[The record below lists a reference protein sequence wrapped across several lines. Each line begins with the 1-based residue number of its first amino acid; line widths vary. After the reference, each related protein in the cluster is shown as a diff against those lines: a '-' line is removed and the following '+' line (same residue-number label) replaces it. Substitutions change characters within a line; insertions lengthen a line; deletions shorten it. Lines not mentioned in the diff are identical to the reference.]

1 MGVPNPQTY
10 RWPCISPLVLKTK
23 QNHEVR
29 ERTGREET
37 WGWQKW
43 PIQCRQWTTV
53 MRTEVC
59 IENVKEHTSHLY
71 NNFVK
76 TLIILCD
83 VFWSHSLIQPLASLS
98 ASQAL
103 SIEPHPH
110 LPLSLFCVSPL
121 LCEACPGG
129 WSAYRARFTSFTKTY
144 SILPAAPEL
153 LESCEWGLSIRELL
167 CSSALVYLESRLLLK
182 SPAAS
187 GS

>member
-1 MGVPNPQTY
+1 MGVPIPQTY

-23 QNHEVR
+23 QKHEFR
-29 ERTGREET
+29 ERSGREET

-43 PIQCRQWTTV
+43 AIQCWQWTAV
-53 MRTEVC
+53 MRTQVC
-59 IENVKEHTSHLY
+59 IENVKEHSSRLY
-71 NNFVK
+71 NNFVT
-76 TLIILCD
+76 TLIILWD
-83 VFWSHSLIQPLASLS
+83 VFWSHSLIPLSSLS

-103 SIEPHPH
+103 SFEPRPH

-121 LCEACPGG
+121 LCWGLSWRVISLP
-129 WSAYRARFTSFTKTY
+129 RFTSFTKTY

-153 LESCEWGLSIRELL
+153 LESCEWGLSICELL
-167 CSSALVYLESRLLLK
+167 CSPAPVYLESRLLLK